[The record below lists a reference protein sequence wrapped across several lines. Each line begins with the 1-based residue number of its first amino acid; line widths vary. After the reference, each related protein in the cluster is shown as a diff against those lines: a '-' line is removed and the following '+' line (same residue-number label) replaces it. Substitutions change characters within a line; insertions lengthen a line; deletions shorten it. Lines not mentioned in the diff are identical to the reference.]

1 MKKKM
6 TSRAEELF
14 IAKLKELID
23 KGYDGLALIDEALS
37 KNWLSIYEPK
47 KAITQREDILPSYTN
62 EPITHDIDRQSLI
75 DKIKGGNN

>member
-47 KAITQREDILPSYTN
+47 KPINQREDVLPDFYPKEEKKN
-62 EPITHDIDRQSLI
+62 VKYR
-75 DKIKGGNN
+75 KV